1 MTAAATTTGNG
12 PGTATGS
19 AAGTAAGTA
28 AGPVPTGP
36 VAPGGD
42 PYDPRYA
49 RGAGGLL
56 ARFNA
61 AGVLAA
67 ADVHVAARLGRLGGE
82 TDETVLLAAALTVR
96 ALRHGS
102 VCVDLDEVGTTVLG
116 EGDEVLDVSALPWPD
131 PAAWR
136 AACLASPLVSAEP
149 TGGVAPLRMPHGL
162 LYLDRYWRQ
171 EEQVRVELRARAA
184 AEPPRVDVDRLRA
197 GLSRLFTDAADGRT
211 DADDRTDGAGA
222 ASGGD
227 ADARAGGGAGPDA
240 VTGTD
245 RVAGVGERPGAV
257 ARAATAADAA
267 AAAGETDR
275 QRLAAAVATLRRVT
289 VVAGGPGT
297 GKTTTVARL
306 LALLR
311 DQPGPPPRVA
321 LAAPTGKAAAR
332 LAEAVR
338 EQVRRLPGPDRA
350 RLGDLPASTLHRLLG
365 FRPGHT
371 NRFHHDRTNRLPHD
385 VVVVDETS
393 MVSLTMMARLLE
405 AVRPDARL
413 VLVGD
418 PDQLASVEA
427 GAVLGDLARAPGP
440 VEPAL
445 DATLRELGVLG
456 RADPAVVHGVV
467 TLDRTWRFGAEI
479 AALARAVRDGDG
491 DGAIEALRSGAGG
504 AVEFV
509 EAPTL
514 ELRDPPGLDAVR
526 AEVVAA
532 NRTLVAHA
540 RAGDVDGAL
549 RALDRHR
556 LLCAHRRG
564 PYGVTRWGWEVERWL
579 TDAGVGPG
587 PDDGE
592 WFPGRAVLVTTNDY
606 DLNLYNGDTGVLV
619 REEGR
624 TRAVFGRGGAPL
636 RVATARLSQ
645 PQSVHAMTV
654 HRAQGSQFS
663 QVTVVLPAPESP
675 LLTRELLY
683 TAVTRAIERVR
694 VVGSEAAV
702 RAAVA
707 RPVGRASGLRDRLA
721 G

>member
-1 MTAAATTTGNG
+1 
-12 PGTATGS
+12 
-19 AAGTAAGTA
+19 
-28 AGPVPTGP
+28 
-36 VAPGGD
+36 
-42 PYDPRYA
+42 
-49 RGAGGLL
+49 L
-56 ARFNA
+56 
-61 AGVLAA
+61 LAA
-67 ADVHVAARLGRLGGE
+67 ADVHVAGRLGRLGGE
-82 TDETVLLAAALTVR
+82 TDETVLLAAALAVR
-96 ALRHGS
+96 AVRHGS

-116 EGDEVLDVSALPWPD
+116 EGDELVDVSALPWPD
-131 PAAWR
+131 PPAWR
-136 AACLASPLVSAEP
+136 AACLASPLVSADP
-149 TGGVAPLRMPHGL
+149 RSGTAPLRMPDGL

-171 EEQVRVELRARAA
+171 EEQVRVELRDRAT
-184 AEPPRVDVDRLRA
+184 AEPPRIDVDRLRA
-197 GLSRLFTDAADGRT
+197 GLHRLF
-211 DADDRTDGAGA
+211 GAE
-222 ASGGD
+222 
-227 ADARAGGGAGPDA
+227 GP
-240 VTGTD
+240 
-245 RVAGVGERPGAV
+245 
-257 ARAATAADAA
+257 
-267 AAAGETDR
+267 DR
-275 QRLAAAVATLRRVT
+275 QRLAAAVASLRRVT
-289 VVAGGPGT
+289 VLAGGPGT

-311 DQPGPPPRVA
+311 DQPGPPPRIA

-338 EQVRRLPGPDRA
+338 EQVTQLPEADRE
-350 RLGDLPASTLHRLLG
+350 RLGDLSASTLHRLLG
-365 FRPGHT
+365 FKPGHT

-413 VLVGD
+413 LLVGD

-427 GAVLGDLARAPGP
+427 GAVLGDLARAPGA

-445 DATLRELGVLG
+445 ESTLRSLGVL
-456 RADPAVVHGVV
+456 APDDPPVVHGVV

-479 AALARAVRDGDG
+479 AALARAIRCGDP
-491 DGAIEALRSGAGG
+491 DAAVAALRSGGD
-504 AVEFV
+504 AVKFV

-532 NRTLVAHA
+532 NATLVAHA
-540 RAGDVDGAL
+540 RAGDVDKAL
-549 RALDRHR
+549 ESLDRHR

-579 TDAGVGPG
+579 ADAGVGPG

-663 QVTVVLPAPESP
+663 QVTVVLPPPESP

-707 RPVGRASGLRDRLA
+707 RPVGRASGLRDRL
-721 G
+721 GT

>member
-1 MTAAATTTGNG
+1 MTTPALGL
-12 PGTATGS
+12 
-19 AAGTAAGTA
+19 
-28 AGPVPTGP
+28 
-36 VAPGGD
+36 D
-42 PYDPRYA
+42 PHDPRVV
-49 RGAGGLL
+49 RGADGLL

-67 ADVHVAARLGRLGGE
+67 ADVHVATRLGRLGGE

-96 ALRHGS
+96 AVRHGS

-116 EGDEVLDVSALPWPD
+116 EGDELVDVSALPWPD
-131 PAAWR
+131 PSAWR

-149 TGGVAPLRMPHGL
+149 LAGTAPLRMPDGL

-171 EEQVRVELRARAA
+171 EEQVRVELRDRAA
-184 AEPPRVDVDRLRA
+184 AEPPRIDVERLRA
-197 GLSRLFTDAADGRT
+197 GLERLFDTE
-211 DADDRTDGAGA
+211 
-222 ASGGD
+222 
-227 ADARAGGGAGPDA
+227 GP
-240 VTGTD
+240 
-245 RVAGVGERPGAV
+245 
-257 ARAATAADAA
+257 
-267 AAAGETDR
+267 DR
-275 QRLAAAVATLRRVT
+275 QRLAAAVAALRRVT
-289 VVAGGPGT
+289 VLAGGPGT

-311 DQPGPPPRVA
+311 DQPGPPPRIA

-338 EQVRRLPGPDRA
+338 DQVRELPAADRE

-365 FRPGHT
+365 FKPGHT

-427 GAVLGDLARAPGP
+427 GAVLGDLARAPGA

-445 DATLRELGVLG
+445 DATLRSLDVLTPD
-456 RADPAVVHGVV
+456 DPPIVHGVV

-479 AALARAVRDGDG
+479 SALARAIRSGDA
-491 DGAIEALRSGAGG
+491 DAAVAALRAGG
-504 AVEFV
+504 EAVEFV

-532 NRTLVAHA
+532 NATLVAHA
-540 RAGDVDGAL
+540 RAGDVDKAL
-549 RALDRHR
+549 ESLDRHR

-579 TDAGVGPG
+579 ADAGVGPG

-619 REEGR
+619 REDGR

-663 QVTVVLPAPESP
+663 QVTVVLPPPESP

-702 RAAVA
+702 RAAVG
-707 RPVGRASGLRDRLA
+707 RPVGRASGLRDRL
-721 G
+721 GT